1 VNTCGWPWRS
11 RWTCRRRITTAGF
24 ASRRT
29 TFLNSMPK
37 TTSVQLGEPVVVE
50 LKVEAAHE

>member
-1 VNTCGWPWRS
+1 V
-11 RWTCRRRITTAGF
+11 
-24 ASRRT
+24 

-50 LKVEAAHE
+50 LMVEAAHE

>member
-1 VNTCGWPWRS
+1 
-11 RWTCRRRITTAGF
+11 
-24 ASRRT
+24 
-29 TFLNSMPK
+29 MPK